1 MLRPI
6 WIPQRNIHL
15 CNLQLMLDNDLKSMS
30 CIFFRYCRNM
40 STHRTSV
47 STTAS
52 TVSIN
57 AIVFDLIDFR
67 VITIPD
73 FTLPTVPKTEK

>member
-1 MLRPI
+1 
-6 WIPQRNIHL
+6 
-15 CNLQLMLDNDLKSMS
+15 MS
-30 CIFFRYCRNM
+30 F
-40 STHRTSV
+40 HKTSV

-52 TVSIN
+52 TVSIS

-73 FTLPTVPKTEK
+73 STLPIVPKTEMIDQLRFGGLRY